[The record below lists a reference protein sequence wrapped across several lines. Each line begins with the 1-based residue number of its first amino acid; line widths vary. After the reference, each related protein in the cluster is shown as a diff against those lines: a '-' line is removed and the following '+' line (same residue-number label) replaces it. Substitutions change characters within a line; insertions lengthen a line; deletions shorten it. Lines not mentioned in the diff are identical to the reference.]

1 MGVFQDAIG
10 ADIDLGYDPI
20 MVVVVRGVVSKMGG
34 TQMAMVTGVISGMKM
49 TLVIIMPVIEIM
61 NVQFSALR
69 AQQSQRE
76 Q

>member
-10 ADIDLGYDPI
+10 ADIDLGYDAI